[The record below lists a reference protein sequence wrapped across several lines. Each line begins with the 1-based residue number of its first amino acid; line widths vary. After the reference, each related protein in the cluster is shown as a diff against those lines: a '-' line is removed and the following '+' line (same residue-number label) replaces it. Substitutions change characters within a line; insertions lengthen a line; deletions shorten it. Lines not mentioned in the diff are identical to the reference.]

1 MDLSRDSHYHDSIAG
16 EYDQVVLAPREF
28 ATQRLFAPALRKLAR
43 HAPFGQM
50 VDLGCGTGHMVRR
63 LGHLATRITG
73 VDHSAGMLE
82 VARRAAVEGG
92 LAQAQFV
99 NADLETF
106 LAEHPDHADLMTAVG
121 VLHHLDAGGL
131 ERVLAAAFRSV
142 RSRGWLLLAEPVA
155 DGPIVEPAAITRWN
169 QRSLAAQRDY
179 AAAADD
185 PDEAPLPPTQLR
197 SAIFRAGFTPV
208 LERRRWEVYNH
219 SSAPG
224 VFERMRI
231 EWLQRRHAGTGFI
244 YTCLA
249 RKA

>member
-1 MDLSRDSHYHDSIAG
+1 MDLGKDSDYHDSIAG
-16 EYDQVVLAPREF
+16 EYDQVVLEPREF
-28 ATQRLFAPALRKLAR
+28 ATRRLFAPALRELAR

-73 VDHSAGMLE
+73 VDHSAGMLG
-82 VARRAAVEGG
+82 VARRRATETG
-92 LAQAQFV
+92 LAQASFV
-99 NADLETF
+99 QCDLEAF
-106 LAEHPDHADLMTAVG
+106 LAEHPDHADLLTAVG
-121 VLHHLDAGGL
+121 VLHHLDADGL
-131 ERVLAAAFRSV
+131 ERVLTATFRSL
-142 RSRGWLLLAEPVA
+142 RSGGWLLLAEPVA

-169 QRSLAAQRDY
+169 QRSLAAGRDY
-179 AAAADD
+179 AAAAED
-185 PDEAPLPPTQLR
+185 PDEAPLPPALLR
-197 SAIFRAGFTPV
+197 SAITRAGFTPV

-219 SSAPG
+219 SARPG
-224 VFERMRI
+224 LFERMRI

>member
-1 MDLSRDSHYHDSIAG
+1 MDLGRDSDYHDSIAA

-28 ATQRLFAPALRKLAR
+28 ATRRLFAPAVRKLAR

-82 VARRAAVEGG
+82 VARRAAGQGG
-92 LAQAQFV
+92 LAQAHFV
-99 NADLETF
+99 QSDLEAF
-106 LAEHPDHADLMTAVG
+106 LAGHPDHADLMTAVG
-121 VLHHLDAGGL
+121 VLHHLDAEGL

-142 RSRGWLLLAEPVA
+142 RSGGWLLLAEPVA

-179 AAAADD
+179 AAAAED

-208 LERRRWEVYNH
+208 LERRRWEIYNH

-224 VFERMRI
+224 VFERLRI